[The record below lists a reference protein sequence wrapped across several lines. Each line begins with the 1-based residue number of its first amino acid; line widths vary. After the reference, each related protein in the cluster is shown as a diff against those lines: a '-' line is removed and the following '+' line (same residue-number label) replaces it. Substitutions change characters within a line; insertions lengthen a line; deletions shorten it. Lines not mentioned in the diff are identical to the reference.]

1 MKLDKVNYG
10 REPLNIDMDEV
21 FLKFTVMSLTRYMI
35 TKNPILSIATPST
48 GAIRAELYLGISGSM
63 GDFHDLLL
71 NFKGIDDESII
82 AVVRMI
88 KYLKYTVTYENLN
101 YDFTDPDKELIQNIR
116 TMVERSLK
124 FIESENIKIKD
135 HGIDIEED
143 DIVNSSAFSSDIYIS
158 DGKLVWMS
166 KKLHEP
172 CSEDIIELYDFYK
185 RGVMSDEPELFDPI
199 EWLVLYSPVWD
210 CCARVRV

>member
-10 REPLNIDMDEV
+10 GEPLNVDMDEV

-35 TKNPILSIATPST
+35 TKNPILSMATPST
-48 GAIRAELYLGISGSM
+48 GAIRAELYLGISGVM

-71 NFKGIDDESII
+71 NLKGIDDDSII

-88 KYLKYTVTYENLN
+88 KYLMYTVTYENLN
-101 YDFTDPDKELIQNIR
+101 YDFIDPDKELIQNIR

-185 RGVMSDEPELFDPI
+185 RGVMSDEPELFAPV
-199 EWLVLYSPVWD
+199 EWLVLYSSVWD
-210 CCARVRV
+210 CCVRVRV

>member
-10 REPLNIDMDEV
+10 GEPLNVDMDEV

-35 TKNPILSIATPST
+35 TKNPIFSMATPST
-48 GAIRAELYLGISGSM
+48 GAIRAELYLGISGAM

-71 NFKGIDDESII
+71 NLKGIDDDSII

-116 TMVERSLK
+116 TMVERSLN

-185 RGVMSDEPELFDPI
+185 RGVLSDEPELFAPV
-199 EWLVLYSPVWD
+199 EWLALYSSVWD
-210 CCARVRV
+210 CCVRVRV

>member
-10 REPLNIDMDEV
+10 GEPLNVDMDEV

-35 TKNPILSIATPST
+35 TKNPILSMATPST
-48 GAIRAELYLGISGSM
+48 GAIRAELYLGISGVM
-63 GDFHDLLL
+63 GDFHDLLSNL
-71 NFKGIDDESII
+71 KGIDDDSIT

-101 YDFTDPDKELIQNIR
+101 YDFTDLDKELIQNIR

-185 RGVMSDEPELFDPI
+185 RGVMSDEPELFAPV
-199 EWLVLYSPVWD
+199 EWLVLYSSVWD
-210 CCARVRV
+210 CCIRVRV

>member
-10 REPLNIDMDEV
+10 GEPLNVDMDEV

-35 TKNPILSIATPST
+35 TKNPIFSMATPST
-48 GAIRAELYLGISGSM
+48 GAIRAELYLGISGVM

-71 NFKGIDDESII
+71 NLNGIDDDSII

-88 KYLKYTVTYENLN
+88 KYLRYTVTYENLN

-185 RGVMSDEPELFDPI
+185 RGVMSDEPELFASV
-199 EWLVLYSPVWD
+199 EWLVLYSSVWN
-210 CCARVRV
+210 CCVRVRV

>member
-10 REPLNIDMDEV
+10 GEPLNVDMDEV
-21 FLKFTVMSLTRYMI
+21 FLKFTVMSLTRYII
-35 TKNPILSIATPST
+35 TKNPILSMATPST
-48 GAIRAELYLGISGSM
+48 GAIRAELYLGISGVM

-71 NFKGIDDESII
+71 NLKGIDDDSII

-101 YDFTDPDKELIQNIR
+101 YDFTDPDKELIQKIR

-185 RGVMSDEPELFDPI
+185 RGVMSDEPELFAPV
-199 EWLVLYSPVWD
+199 EWLVLYSSVWD
-210 CCARVRV
+210 CCVRVRV

>member
-10 REPLNIDMDEV
+10 GEPLNIDMDEV

-48 GAIRAELYLGISGSM
+48 GAIRAKFYLGISGVM

-71 NFKGIDDESII
+71 NLNGIDDESII

-135 HGIDIEED
+135 HGIDIE
-143 DIVNSSAFSSDIYIS
+143 
-158 DGKLVWMS
+158 
-166 KKLHEP
+166 
-172 CSEDIIELYDFYK
+172 
-185 RGVMSDEPELFDPI
+185 
-199 EWLVLYSPVWD
+199 
-210 CCARVRV
+210 

>member
-10 REPLNIDMDEV
+10 GEPLNVDMDEV
-21 FLKFTVMSLTRYMI
+21 FLKFTVMSLTRYII
-35 TKNPILSIATPST
+35 TKNLILSMATPST
-48 GAIRAELYLGISGSM
+48 GAIRAELYLGISGVM

-71 NFKGIDDESII
+71 NLKGIDDDSII

-116 TMVERSLK
+116 IMVERSLK
-124 FIESENIKIKD
+124 FIKSENIKIKD

-185 RGVMSDEPELFDPI
+185 RGVMSDEPELFAPV
-199 EWLVLYSPVWD
+199 EWLVLYSSVWD
-210 CCARVRV
+210 CCVRVRV

>member
-10 REPLNIDMDEV
+10 GEPLNVDMDEV

-35 TKNPILSIATPST
+35 TKNPIFSMATPST
-48 GAIRAELYLGISGSM
+48 GAMRAELYLGISGSM

-71 NFKGIDDESII
+71 NLKGIDDDSII

-88 KYLKYTVTYENLN
+88 KYLKYTVKYENLN

-185 RGVMSDEPELFDPI
+185 RGVMSDEPELFAPV
-199 EWLVLYSPVWD
+199 EWLVLYSSVWD
-210 CCARVRV
+210 CCVRVRV

>member
-10 REPLNIDMDEV
+10 GEPLKVDIDETI
-21 FLKFTVMSLTRYMI
+21 LKFAVMCLTRYML
-35 TKNPILSIATPST
+35 TKNPIMSVATPST

-63 GDFHDLLL
+63 EDFHDLLL
-71 NFKGIDDESII
+71 NLKGIDDESII

-101 YDFTDPDKELIQNIR
+101 YDFTDPDKELIHNIR
-116 TMVERSLK
+116 IMVERSLK

-158 DGKLVWMS
+158 DCKLVWIS
-166 KKLHEP
+166 KELHEP
-172 CSEDIIELYDFYK
+172 CSEDIVELYDFYK
-185 RGVMSDEPELFDPI
+185 RGVMSDEPELFAPV

-210 CCARVRV
+210 SCVRLRV

>member
-10 REPLNIDMDEV
+10 GEPLNVDMNEV

-35 TKNPILSIATPST
+35 TKNPILSMATPST
-48 GAIRAELYLGISGSM
+48 GAIKAELYLGIYGVM

-71 NFKGIDDESII
+71 NLKGIDDDSII

-185 RGVMSDEPELFDPI
+185 RGVMSDESELFAPI

-210 CCARVRV
+210 CCVRVRV

>member
-10 REPLNIDMDEV
+10 GEPLNVDMDEV

-35 TKNPILSIATPST
+35 TKNPILSMATPST
-48 GAIRAELYLGISGSM
+48 GAIRAELYLGISGVM

-71 NFKGIDDESII
+71 NLKGIDDDSII

-172 CSEDIIELYDFYK
+172 CSEDIIELYNFYK
-185 RGVMSDEPELFDPI
+185 RGVMSDEPELFAPV
-199 EWLVLYSPVWD
+199 EWLVLYSSVWD
-210 CCARVRV
+210 CCVRVHV

>member
-10 REPLNIDMDEV
+10 GEPLNVDMDEV
-21 FLKFTVMSLTRYMI
+21 FLKFTVMSLTRYII
-35 TKNPILSIATPST
+35 TKNPILSMATPST
-48 GAIRAELYLGISGSM
+48 GAIRAELYLGISGVM

-71 NFKGIDDESII
+71 NLKGIDDDSII
-82 AVVRMI
+82 SVVRMI

-185 RGVMSDEPELFDPI
+185 HGVMSDEQELFAPV
-199 EWLVLYSPVWD
+199 EWLVLYSSVWD
-210 CCARVRV
+210 CCVRVRV

>member
-10 REPLNIDMDEV
+10 GEPLNIDMDEV

-48 GAIRAELYLGISGSM
+48 GAIRAELYLGISDVM

-71 NFKGIDDESII
+71 NLNGIDDESII

-172 CSEDIIELYDFYK
+172 CSEDIIELYNFYK
-185 RGVMSDEPELFDPI
+185 RGVMSDEPELFAPV
-199 EWLVLYSPVWD
+199 EWLVLYSSVWD
-210 CCARVRV
+210 CCVMVRV

>member
-1 MKLDKVNYG
+1 MKLDKVTYG
-10 REPLNIDMDEV
+10 GEPLNVDMDEV

-35 TKNPILSIATPST
+35 TKNPILSVATPST
-48 GAIRAELYLGISGSM
+48 GAIRAELYLGISGVM

-71 NFKGIDDESII
+71 NLKGIDDESII

-185 RGVMSDEPELFDPI
+185 RGVMSDEPELFAPV

-210 CCARVRV
+210 CCFRVRV